1 MNNTKKPVKAAA
13 PQKNNKGKKKSGLRI
28 GIGVKIFGG
37 FLVPVAFMI
46 VIGVTAYQKS
56 AEGLTQKYE
65 QSTLQTIDMA
75 VESMDTSSSYMKAE
89 ALKYA
94 FDSSLSK
101 YFIGMY
107 DSTPIDKKTLI
118 SDTRTALN
126 AVILSNNTIS
136 NIHIIPQDNEVCI
149 STGSYQNVD
158 GFFKEYKDIMDGNFS
173 NWTDSHDMIDEKL
186 SLKKNDY
193 IMAYQITTKVRNAVV
208 VVDVSSSYIEEFLG
222 GLDFGDGSVVGF
234 VTPNGREIICGQE
247 VADGETVFYQQD
259 FYQNAAAGQDTSG
272 YTTVNYNGG
281 RYLFLYSRSEETGAT
296 IGVLVPYATIIKQ
309 AEEIKNITAFSVVVA
324 IIAAIIVVTFII
336 SGINRNMRRISRKL
350 ERVAEGDLT
359 GNVVVK
365 GRDEFNDL
373 AGSATDMISQT
384 RNLVRKVNSATVQLE
399 ESAVEVNHVSQELQ
413 EYSSDITN
421 AIDEINEGMGRQS
434 NHAQECVEK
443 TDSLSAEIKE
453 VLRVSKDV
461 EKMVGET
468 EQMIEHGIDIVRNLG
483 ERSRETNEITNRVGS
498 SVEQLQEQIDIIN
511 RFVGTIT
518 DIAEQ
523 TNLLSLNASIEAAR
537 AGEAGRGFAVVA
549 EQIRKLSD
557 DSAAAAN
564 EIKENVGHISAQTK
578 TSVDNT
584 KEAEQMVALQTESV
598 EEVVEV
604 FRSMNE
610 SMQSLIEGLK
620 KIAASTERA
629 DDERSHAV
637 EAVRYISD
645 IIEENASNAETVSG
659 IASNLFEKVESLN
672 RTSNVLGENM
682 TGLKREIEA
691 FKTEE

>member
-1 MNNTKKPVKAAA
+1 MNNIKKPVKAATS
-13 PQKNNKGKKKSGLRI
+13 QKNNKGKKKSGLRI

-56 AEGLTQKYE
+56 AEGLAQKYE

-186 SLKKNDY
+186 SLKKSDY
-193 IMAYQITTKVRNAVV
+193 IMSYQITTKVRNA
-208 VVDVSSSYIEEFLG
+208 DVSSSYIEEFLG
-222 GLDFGDGSVVGF
+222 GLDFGDGSVVGYI
-234 VTPNGREIICGQE
+234 TPNGREIICGQE

-399 ESAVEVNHVSQELQ
+399 ESAMEVNHVSQELQ

-645 IIEENASNAETVSG
+645 IIEENAGNAETVSG

>member
-1 MNNTKKPVKAAA
+1 MNNIKKPVKAATS
-13 PQKNNKGKKKSGLRI
+13 QKNNKGKKKSGLRI

-56 AEGLTQKYE
+56 AEGLAQKYE

-173 NWTDSHDMIDEKL
+173 NWTYSHDMIDEKL
-186 SLKKNDY
+186 SLKKSDY
-193 IMAYQITTKVRNAVV
+193 IMSYQITTKVRNAVV

-222 GLDFGDGSVVGF
+222 GLDFGDGSVVGYI
-234 VTPNGREIICGQE
+234 TPNGREIICGQE

-399 ESAVEVNHVSQELQ
+399 ESAMEVNHVSQELQ

-598 EEVVEV
+598 E
-604 FRSMNE
+604 
-610 SMQSLIEGLK
+610 
-620 KIAASTERA
+620 
-629 DDERSHAV
+629 
-637 EAVRYISD
+637 
-645 IIEENASNAETVSG
+645 
-659 IASNLFEKVESLN
+659 
-672 RTSNVLGENM
+672 
-682 TGLKREIEA
+682 
-691 FKTEE
+691 

>member
-1 MNNTKKPVKAAA
+1 
-13 PQKNNKGKKKSGLRI
+13 
-28 GIGVKIFGG
+28 
-37 FLVPVAFMI
+37 
-46 VIGVTAYQKS
+46 
-56 AEGLTQKYE
+56 
-65 QSTLQTIDMA
+65 
-75 VESMDTSSSYMKAE
+75 
-89 ALKYA
+89 
-94 FDSSLSK
+94 
-101 YFIGMY
+101 
-107 DSTPIDKKTLI
+107 
-118 SDTRTALN
+118 
-126 AVILSNNTIS
+126 
-136 NIHIIPQDNEVCI
+136 
-149 STGSYQNVD
+149 
-158 GFFKEYKDIMDGNFS
+158 MDGNFS

-186 SLKKNDY
+186 SLKKSDY
-193 IMAYQITTKVRNAVV
+193 IMSYQITTKVRNAVV

-222 GLDFGDGSVVGF
+222 GLDFGDGSVVGYI
-234 VTPNGREIICGQE
+234 TPNGREIICGQE

-399 ESAVEVNHVSQELQ
+399 ESAMEVNHVSQELQ

-645 IIEENASNAETVSG
+645 IIEENAGNAETVSG